1 LAQTDTFTPRWASP
15 PGDTIRSVLEARGIS
30 LAQFAQEL
38 GVSIPTA
45 ESLLNGNVPIS
56 VDLARRMG
64 TSIGGSVSFWVSRD
78 GQYRDDLATVAADR
92 WAGVLPTEDM
102 TAFGWIERPPTWQ
115 ERIATMLAF
124 FAVPDL
130 PAWDLAYGSVV
141 EAARF
146 RLAATSR
153 ADAAAI
159 AVWLRRAEIENEG
172 IKTGLWDP
180 AAFQAAIQRIRRLTS
195 VRDPRAFLPD
205 LTAACAEAGVS
216 VVLVRAPRGCPASG
230 AARFL
235 TPQRP
240 QIILS
245 GRYLSDDHLW
255 FTFYHE
261 AAHLLHD
268 DPAAVFVDEFEE
280 AANERASGDESNA
293 DAFAGD
299 ILLPPE
305 VRRQIPPRRLGAR
318 DIVRAARAAGVSPG
332 IVVGQLQHLGVL
344 GFGSRFNGFKRRYR
358 WAGTTLERA

>member
-1 LAQTDTFTPRWASP
+1 LAQTDSFTPRWASP
-15 PGDTIRSVLEARGIS
+15 PGDTIRDVLDARGIS
-30 LAQFAQEL
+30 VAQFAEWL
-38 GVSIPTA
+38 GISIPTA
-45 ESLLNGNVPIS
+45 ESLINGDVPIS
-56 VDLARRMG
+56 VDMARRME
-64 TSIGGSVSFWVSRD
+64 TSIGGSIAFWVSRD
-78 GQYRDDLATVAADR
+78 GQYRDDLSVVAADR
-92 WAGVLPTEDM
+92 WAGRLPIEDM

-115 ERIATMLAF
+115 ERIATVLAF

-141 EAARF
+141 DAARF
-146 RLAATSR
+146 RLAAASR

-159 AVWLRRAEIENEG
+159 AVWLRQAEIESER
-172 IKTGLWDP
+172 IETGRWDP
-180 AAFQAAIQRIRRLTS
+180 AGFQATIQRIRPLTS
-195 VRDPRAFLPD
+195 VRDPRVFLPD
-205 LTAACAEAGVS
+205 LTAASAQVGVS

-261 AAHLLHD
+261 AAHLLLH
-268 DPAAVFVDEFEE
+268 DPAAMFVDEFEE
-280 AANERASGDESNA
+280 AANVRASGDESDA

-299 ILLPPE
+299 MLLPPE

-318 DIVRAARAAGVSPG
+318 DIVRAARTADVSPG

-344 GFGSRFNGFKRRYR
+344 GFSSRYSGFKRRYR